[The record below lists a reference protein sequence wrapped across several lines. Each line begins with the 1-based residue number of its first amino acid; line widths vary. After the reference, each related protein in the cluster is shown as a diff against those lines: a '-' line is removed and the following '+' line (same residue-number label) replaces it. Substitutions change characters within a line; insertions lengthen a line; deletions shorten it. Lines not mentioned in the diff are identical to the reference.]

1 MGFLFKKFPKKSKK
15 ATGEVCVG
23 PASGGAEGTF
33 QLEAVLRAKLPC
45 CWREEG
51 HQKSLVIVRNAERY
65 LWKHDAS
72 NLEAK
77 WPQQQKEAIHASST
91 EDWKNITSSD
101 GPWFLLWH
109 LDGSVRIVGK
119 QHESMDPSS
128 LINYQGCCCC
138 CWCEWVN
145 AKWAP
150 LKQSFLLPF
159 ISNKNK

>member
-1 MGFLFKKFPKKSKK
+1 M
-15 ATGEVCVG
+15 CVG

-65 LWKHDAS
+65 LWKRDAS